1 MSAHVPN
8 HTHSN
13 FTPQRGL
20 KVVDFVCRKMQQQ
33 MKHDVSLGGSWFKL
47 FQKYDAD
54 SSGMLDF
61 GELVHVLRKEV
72 KIRKTEVSD
81 NELHLLWATFD
92 SDGSGFVTIKEFSGF
107 MRRYQH
113 FGKAS
118 FLGKIPITPMANV
131 KELSNAIMEAGKAM
145 MKEDNKLVLDEVT
158 TQFQG
163 TEYQEFAGWLHANAD
178 RYDEDGN
185 GRIEI
190 HELETAIHEFQL
202 EMDRDKARLAAGGP
216 ETTLKT
222 AASMPNLGAFNT
234 TRPINPYNFMTMN
247 EKMKSIREYRTIAGY
262 SSVERAGPIM
272 GRIPHRA
279 SDWAPVAEKLRI
291 DLDLKKTT
299 RDRYEDT
306 TFTGAPS
313 TSLTKLPLASYK
325 AGAHMHNYVNTRW
338 GGWRS
343 RNDKVMLIK
352 NTILP
357 PEEKQFLEQVRESH
371 KPPMWPKPMEEDL
384 HWSQRLSTIP
394 TMSKLMQSQS
404 RYEDLVGKM
413 KHI

>member
-178 RYDEDGN
+178 RYDECGN
-185 GRIEI
+185 GRIDCVCNPVMFTCPLI
-190 HELETAIHEFQL
+190 PSLTPPFYTNSTLRSFGQVRRGRQRQ
-202 EMDRDKARLAAGGP
+202 DRDP
-216 ETTLKT
+216 
-222 AASMPNLGAFNT
+222 
-234 TRPINPYNFMTMN
+234 
-247 EKMKSIREYRTIAGY
+247 
-262 SSVERAGPIM
+262 RAGDRHS
-272 GRIPHRA
+272 RIP
-279 SDWAPVAEKLRI
+279 
-291 DLDLKKTT
+291 
-299 RDRYEDT
+299 
-306 TFTGAPS
+306 
-313 TSLTKLPLASYK
+313 
-325 AGAHMHNYVNTRW
+325 AGD
-338 GGWRS
+338 GQG
-343 RNDKVMLIK
+343 
-352 NTILP
+352 
-357 PEEKQFLEQVRESH
+357 
-371 KPPMWPKPMEEDL
+371 
-384 HWSQRLSTIP
+384 
-394 TMSKLMQSQS
+394 QSPA
-404 RYEDLVGKM
+404 RCRRT
-413 KHI
+413 